1 MRPCVAL
8 LHATPDDAAAP
19 SADEALIPR
28 LDAKEVAAVFS
39 APLHNFLLAHDE
51 VPAAA
56 AVGADDGA
64 PPPLP
69 LPAGQWYEGS
79 WTRWH
84 ESSWRMHFF
93 YVPVHDQV
101 VARPRVRAGGLAAL
115 AEHGDDD
122 DDEPAGRFKVWGMTA
137 RMIVDAATVAY
148 GEAPR
153 FEHNSHFGDERI
165 IEGLE
170 KMGRLGEK
178 KKPGSVLTAD
188 DLKEASKM

>member
-1 MRPCVAL
+1 MVRPCVAL
-8 LHATPDDAAAP
+8 LHTAGAAAAP

-51 VPAAA
+51 
-56 AVGADDGA
+56 
-64 PPPLP
+64 PPPGAAGLP
-69 LPAGQWYEGS
+69 PGPWYEGS

-101 VARPRVRAGGLAAL
+101 VARPRAREGGLAAL
-115 AEHGDDD
+115 AEAGEDD

-137 RMIVDAATVAY
+137 RITVDAATVAY

-170 KMGRLGEK
+170 RMGRLGEK
-178 KKPGSVLTAD
+178 RKPGSVLTAE
-188 DLKEASKM
+188 DLKDASKM